1 MNTMET
7 KDNVNNSKF
16 NFFKAKGSIFLL
28 VFLSLVFLIS
38 SILIIISF
46 LKDSSTS
53 EQKNSPQTTTAYS
66 IEKIV
71 SYSSAYGINKEET
84 QARWNLDL
92 SQYTDI
98 AIYLNLQNDIN
109 SLFIDNIAFSN
120 IEGNTFHLTSL
131 PIEDFGKTP
140 SNNID
145 IQPTERIDFSSSSPI
160 TLRYLNQNFK
170 KDCVITD
177 IETPLVFDG
186 SLLKRG
192 KVILSSLKNT
202 VSFTIHLT
210 NTSGQE
216 FSYPLEIPIPLENKE
231 TGETI
236 YSGNYM
242 EESFLTDAYF
252 YILGNYTN
260 R

>member
-1 MNTMET
+1 MET
-7 KDNVNNSKF
+7 KDNVNNSKSS
-16 NFFKAKGSIFLL
+16 FFKTKGFILLL
-28 VFLSLVFLIS
+28 VFFLVIS
-38 SILIIISF
+38 SIFIF
-46 LKDSSTS
+46 LFLHSNKQTLQEHHLSS
-53 EQKNSPQTTTAYS
+53 KTTTNYS
-66 IEKIV
+66 IKKIV
-71 SYSSAYGINKEET
+71 CYSSAYGVNKEET
-84 QARWNLDL
+84 QARWDLNL

-98 AIYLNLQNDIN
+98 AIYFDFQKEIS
-109 SLFIDNIAFSN
+109 SLYIDNISFSN
-120 IEGNTFHLTSL
+120 SEGNTYSLISL
-131 PIEDFGKTP
+131 PIENFGKTP
-140 SNNID
+140 SNNIK
-145 IQPTERIDFSSSSPI
+145 IQPTEKIDFSPSSPI

-170 KDCVITD
+170 ENCVITD
-177 IETPLVFDG
+177 IENPLVFDG

>member
-1 MNTMET
+1 MNTMKT
-7 KDNVNNSKF
+7 KENVNNSKF
-16 NFFKAKGSIFLL
+16 NFFQSKGIIFLL
-28 VFLSLVFLIS
+28 VFLMIILLSIF
-38 SILIIISF
+38 ILIF
-46 LKDSSTS
+46 FNRDKQTS
-53 EQKNSPQTTTAYS
+53 NKKNSPKTTTDYS
-66 IEKIV
+66 IEKV
-71 SYSSAYGINKEET
+71 VCYSSCYGVNKEET

-98 AIYLNLQNDIN
+98 AIYLNLQNDVN
-109 SLFIDNIAFSN
+109 SLFVDNITFSN
-120 IEGNTFHLTSL
+120 IEENTFHLMSL

-140 SNNID
+140 SGNISVEPLEKIKLSTD
-145 IQPTERIDFSSSSPI
+145 SPI

-170 KDCVITD
+170 EDCVITD

-192 KVILSSLKNT
+192 KVTLSSLKNT
-202 VSFTIHLT
+202 VSFTLHLIDS
-210 NTSGQE
+210 SGKE
-216 FSYPLEIPIPLENKE
+216 FTYPIQIPINLENKE

-242 EESFLTDAYF
+242 EENFLTNAYF

>member
-1 MNTMET
+1 MET
-7 KDNVNNSKF
+7 KENVNNSKS
-16 NFFKAKGSIFLL
+16 NFFKTKGIILLFILLIIIFIISSIFI
-28 VFLSLVFLIS
+28 FLSLYYKKQTSPKYQPS
-38 SILIIISF
+38 S
-46 LKDSSTS
+46 K
-53 EQKNSPQTTTAYS
+53 TTTAYS

-145 IQPTERIDFSSSSPI
+145 IQPTERIDFSTSSPI

-192 KVILSSLKNT
+192 KVTLSSLKNT
-202 VSFTIHLT
+202 VSFTIHLID
-210 NTSGQE
+210 TSGQE

-231 TGETI
+231 TGENI

-242 EESFLTDAYF
+242 EENFLTNAYF
-252 YILGNYTN
+252 YY
-260 R
+260 